1 MSEKKESAIFEAE
14 KKYVSDVF
22 DIDEQIEKYGNKIML
37 IAGVGSGKSTW
48 VKDILSKKGSVLFVT
63 SRRAKV
69 DEDIRNSC
77 FSAFHKA
84 HFGQSETL
92 ITNAKLA
99 NILENAHVDSEMT
112 VDDFLYSYDYIVVD
126 GVHSMATDSTFARSS
141 FDIFSFIEYAAEKG
155 HKVIAMTGTPEPVQ
169 YYFEKN
175 GWHVLFLYYCK
186 LHYIYFV
193 DAEYNR
199 SLTELR
205 QDH

>member
-1 MSEKKESAIFEAE
+1 MAAAEMMTFLIEIYRGYCCLRINVLFYKEREKVRKCQKGESMSEKKANAIFEAE

-69 DEDIRNSC
+69 DEDIKNSC
-77 FSAFHKA
+77 FSAFHKTYL
-84 HFGQSETL
+84 GQSETL

-126 GVHSMATDSTFARSS
+126 EVHSFYGNRLYFCTIS
-141 FDIFSFIEYAAEKG
+141 F
-155 HKVIAMTGTPEPVQ
+155 
-169 YYFEKN
+169 
-175 GWHVLFLYYCK
+175 
-186 LHYIYFV
+186 
-193 DAEYNR
+193 
-199 SLTELR
+199 
-205 QDH
+205 